1 MELCAVVMAA
11 GEGKRMHSNHSK
23 VVQLAAGKPL
33 VRWVAD
39 ALTGVGATE
48 QVYIVG
54 HRQEEVREVL
64 GEDVAFVFQEQQL
77 GTGHAVMQAAPFL
90 EGRNGCTIVLPG
102 DAPLITS
109 DTIAKALE
117 MFEQGDYGAV
127 IITGLAPDPKGYG
140 RVIRNKEGNVVKIV
154 EHRDCTEEELKV
166 NEINSSI
173 YCFKTPLLLSAL
185 GRIDAKNAQK
195 EYYLTDTI
203 EILIRDGHKVGA
215 YVADF
220 DETRGVNDRVQL
232 QEVGKMLNRRTC
244 LKLMQQGVQIVDTET
259 TWIADTVQIGKDT
272 IILPGTVLLGNT
284 VIGDECE
291 IGYNARLENVIVGDG
306 STIDN
311 SIASNCQIGKNCR
324 IGPYA
329 HLRPDTVLNDNVT
342 IGAYV
347 EVKNATIGDYS
358 RARHLTYV
366 GDAKVGKNVNFGCG
380 TVTCNY
386 DGMDKTW
393 CVIGD
398 NVFIGGNS
406 NLISPVTLEENSYI
420 AAGSTITEDVP
431 ELGLAIARSQ
441 QVVKENW
448 VAKKNRSRASTVIQP
463 DKKRTS
469 GM

>member
-109 DTIAKALE
+109 DTISKALE

-140 RVIRNKEGNVVKIV
+140 RVIRNSEGNVVKIV

-259 TWIADTVQIGKDT
+259 TWIADTVKIGMDT

-291 IGYNARLENVIVGDG
+291 IGENSRLDNVIVGDG

-311 SIASNCQIGKNCR
+311 SIASDCTIGKNCR
-324 IGPYA
+324 IGP
-329 HLRPDTVLNDNVT
+329 
-342 IGAYV
+342 
-347 EVKNATIGDYS
+347 
-358 RARHLTYV
+358 
-366 GDAKVGKNVNFGCG
+366 
-380 TVTCNY
+380 
-386 DGMDKTW
+386 
-393 CVIGD
+393 
-398 NVFIGGNS
+398 
-406 NLISPVTLEENSYI
+406 
-420 AAGSTITEDVP
+420 
-431 ELGLAIARSQ
+431 
-441 QVVKENW
+441 
-448 VAKKNRSRASTVIQP
+448 
-463 DKKRTS
+463 
-469 GM
+469 

>member
-1 MELCAVVMAA
+1 
-11 GEGKRMHSNHSK
+11 MHSNHSK

-33 VRWVAD
+33 VRWVEE
-39 ALTGVGATE
+39 ALIGVGATE

-64 GEDVAFVFQEQQL
+64 GEDVAFVFQEHQL

-90 EGRNGCTIVLPG
+90 EGRGGCTIVLPG

-109 DTIAKALE
+109 ETISAALKL
-117 MFEQGDYGAV
+117 FEEGDYGAV
-127 IITGLAPDPKGYG
+127 IITGIAPDPKGYG
-140 RVIRNKEGNVVKIV
+140 RIIRNADGNVTKIV
-154 EHRDCTEEELKV
+154 EDRDCNDEERKV
-166 NEINSSI
+166 CEINSSI

-215 YVADF
+215 YVAPF
-220 DETRGVNDRVQL
+220 DETRGVNDRIQL
-232 QEVGKMLNRRTC
+232 QAVGKMLNRRVC
-244 LKLMQQGVQIVDTET
+244 EKLMSQGVMIVDPDT
-259 TWIADTVQIGKDT
+259 TWIADTVKIGIDT
-272 IILPGTVLLGNT
+272 QILPGTVLLGNT

-291 IGYNARLENVIVGDG
+291 IGENSRLENVIVGDG

-311 SIASNCQIGKNCR
+311 SVASDCEVGKNCR
-324 IGPYA
+324 IGPFS
-329 HLRPDTVLNDNVT
+329 HLRPDTVLKDNVT

-420 AAGSTITEDVP
+420 AAGSTITENVP

-441 QVVKENW
+441 QIVKENW
-448 VAKKNRSRASTVIQP
+448 VAKQNRSRASTLIQP
-463 DKKRTS
+463 DRKRNS
-469 GM
+469 GL